1 MIGDDFVSR
10 WCYHAPGCFGRRRS
24 CLDEFFVVPGFLH
37 RDRQLYRCQARLV
50 AVVEAESI
58 GTDELWK
65 RKNHFNCSTQITHK
79 SANKNTTKAQ
89 LC

>member
-1 MIGDDFVSR
+1 LFHVVAVG
-10 WCYHAPGCFGRRRS
+10 YHAVDVSAGRQNKSFTPPWRRTINS
-24 CLDEFFVVPGFLH
+24 PHG
-37 RDRQLYRCQARLV
+37 R
-50 AVVEAESI
+50 
-58 GTDELWK
+58 DELWK